1 MKRNVFETA
10 LGAVVLLV
18 AALFLVIALRSADVG
33 AAYQAE
39 GYTLR
44 ANFTALGSLGVG
56 SDVRLSGVKVGS
68 VTDVTLDPE
77 TYLAQ
82 VSLRIREDV
91 TLPLDTTAQIA
102 SDGLL
107 GGHHLQLEPGGEIEM
122 LQDGEEITYTQAA
135 VSLEQM
141 IGKLIFSL
149 TESAAK
155 EKE

>member
-10 LGAVVLLV
+10 LGAVVLIV

-91 TLPLDTTAQIA
+91 ALPLDTTAQIA

-122 LQDGEEITYTQAA
+122 LQDGEEIAYTQAA